1 MKFKF
6 DTLIENV
13 MGGHKLQTNVPFLPT
28 RSLSDLK
35 GHREKLMNDF
45 MRLPKGAK
53 REQIKAKVMKINA
66 EIAKLENSKQRTPSP
81 FDSAKGF

>member
-1 MKFKF
+1 MKSKF
-6 DTLIENV
+6 DTLIENI

-45 MRLPKGAK
+45 MRLPQGAK
-53 REQIKAKVMKINA
+53 KEQIKAKVMRINA
-66 EIAKLENSKQRTPSP
+66 EIAKLESSKQRSASP
-81 FDSAKGF
+81 FDSARGV